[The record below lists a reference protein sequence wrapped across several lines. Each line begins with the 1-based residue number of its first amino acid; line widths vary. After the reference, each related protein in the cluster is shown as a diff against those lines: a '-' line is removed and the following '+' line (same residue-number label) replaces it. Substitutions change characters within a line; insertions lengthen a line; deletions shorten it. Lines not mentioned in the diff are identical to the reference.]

1 MTPKSAPQPGTS
13 NPSSKSDTLVE
24 PQPESQLVQTENRQL
39 PQTGSE
45 QAKGLMALGI
55 ASLLTNFGLGM
66 KKKKN
71 I

>member
-1 MTPKSAPQPGTS
+1 
-13 NPSSKSDTLVE
+13 
-24 PQPESQLVQTENRQL
+24 
-39 PQTGSE
+39 
-45 QAKGLMALGI
+45 MALGI